1 MGKTQVK
8 QYLMGIWGQISPLLS
23 WISSGSYHFDTPTV
37 VYLKNP
43 IGSKIFKLN
52 KFGNNLD
59 VKAFLD
65 NNSTVPCESTG
76 CSFVDKYHHHVM
88 TGNLKIA
95 QIFLE
100 RSKVPKSS
108 TTDYGKAKESI
119 ITGIKSCI

>member
-8 QYLMGIWGQISPLLS
+8 QYLTGIWGQILPLLS

-37 VYLKNP
+37 VYLINP

-88 TGNLKIA
+88 TGNLKI
-95 QIFLE
+95 ITNDKLRKFF
-100 RSKVPKSS
+100 SKAPK
-108 TTDYGKAKESI
+108 YQKIVLLIREKLRKA
-119 ITGIKSCI
+119 